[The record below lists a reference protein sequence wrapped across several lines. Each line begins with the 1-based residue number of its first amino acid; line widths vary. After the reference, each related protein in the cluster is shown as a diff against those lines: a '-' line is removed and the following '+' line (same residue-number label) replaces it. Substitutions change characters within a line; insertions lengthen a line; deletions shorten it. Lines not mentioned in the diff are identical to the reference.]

1 MITVKGRQLVIP
13 REENQIGTTY
23 DDNSEV
29 RHFLIDRVTA
39 GGIDLSHL
47 HFHLDLEYQGE
58 KKDTSLLDVEVRE
71 DSILL
76 TWTIPHS
83 CLTAAGTVWIAIRG
97 YDDNGTVKWATNRG
111 PVYVGDT
118 IDTPGSNPQGLTE
131 LEQLERR
138 IDEKT
143 ETLDAHEGER
153 QQNEAVRQEN
163 EQRRQDNEA
172 GWQRQAE
179 TAIGQANTTL
189 QGANAAMEAAQGS
202 ATSAAESAA
211 AANASREAAA
221 GSASAAD
228 ESAAEAQRISQGF
241 AGFDGT
247 AQSVP
252 AVDVQGLVG
261 QAGTTSN
268 VQALMNYLAVKVAQ
282 ELVSNE
288 ALTTKLLDYV
298 TKSSIVQTESTDPTT
313 VPSSP
318 YFKQV
323 TDKLTSD
330 LDDRDP
336 AVDLFPIAD
345 VGRTARRI
353 IRCNKDTL
361 NTPYKAGLTSG
372 IDTGT
377 AIISMG
383 SVNYGVIF
391 YLPDGGT
398 ATAPYICKKTNG
410 TWGNWTR
417 LTTNADIQAGN
428 VTSSVSANS
437 YVDIPITFNTPFN
450 AAPAVVVGFNGKPS
464 TIGAW
469 CYCYAHSITSTGFSV
484 RVTNVTSGAANPS
497 VHWIAV
503 AK

>member
-330 LDDRDP
+330 LG
-336 AVDLFPIAD
+336 DLSTDLSNINTRLVTATTDLNPLKSNYVNHISSNILNKVNIVLWDSNTAD
-345 VGRTARRI
+345 
-353 IRCNKDTL
+353 
-361 NTPYKAGLTSG
+361 TPFKAGNTNRGNGFCITYSSG
-372 IDTGT
+372 EPYLCQLAMAVGDSRLFTRN
-377 AIISMG
+377 G
-383 SVNYGVIF
+383 S
-391 YLPDGGT
+391 PDGWSG
-398 ATAPYICKKTNG
+398 
-410 TWGNWTR
+410 WT
-417 LTTNADIQAGN
+417 
-428 VTSSVSANS
+428 
-437 YVDIPITFNTPFN
+437 
-450 AAPAVVVGFNGKPS
+450 
-464 TIGAW
+464 TIG
-469 CYCYAHSITSTGFSV
+469 
-484 RVTNVTSGAANPS
+484 
-497 VHWIAV
+497 
-503 AK
+503 

>member
-330 LDDRDP
+330 FG
-336 AVDLFPIAD
+336 DLSTDLSNVHTELNPLKSYYVNSINNNIVNKVNIVLWDANTAD
-345 VGRTARRI
+345 S
-353 IRCNKDTL
+353 
-361 NTPYKAGLTSG
+361 PFKAGNTIRGNGFCITYSSG
-372 IDTGT
+372 EP
-377 AIISMG
+377 
-383 SVNYGVIF
+383 
-391 YLPDGGT
+391 YLCQLAMAVGDSNLFTRHRSQEGWSG
-398 ATAPYICKKTNG
+398 
-410 TWGNWTR
+410 WT
-417 LTTNADIQAGN
+417 T
-428 VTSSVSANS
+428 
-437 YVDIPITFNTPFN
+437 
-450 AAPAVVVGFNGKPS
+450 K
-464 TIGAW
+464 
-469 CYCYAHSITSTGFSV
+469 
-484 RVTNVTSGAANPS
+484 
-497 VHWIAV
+497 
-503 AK
+503 